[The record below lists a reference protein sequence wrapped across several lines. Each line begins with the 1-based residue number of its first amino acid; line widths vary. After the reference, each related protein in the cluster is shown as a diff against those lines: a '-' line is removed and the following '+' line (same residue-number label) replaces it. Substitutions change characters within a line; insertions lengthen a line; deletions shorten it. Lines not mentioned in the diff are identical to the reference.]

1 MWLQGYDK
9 ALSHSPR
16 RREMPSWVMSTE
28 PPQCSG
34 LKYLYRNYESTT
46 ETKHSTNWPLSQG
59 NFPSHPLS
67 TPESSEGVGISTE
80 LIRESWVLIIHS
92 SPAYVSTLHL
102 SVPQFPRQW
111 RGGFECSDLYH
122 PFQCFSYH
130 VGESTHPRVH
140 DALNYWSQICIR
152 QRGKEERRETRAPW
166 EQMCKQIGTTR
177 GSVSTCWWW
186 HMFRGKLIFANQ
198 DQKMI

>member
-1 MWLQGYDK
+1 
-9 ALSHSPR
+9 
-16 RREMPSWVMSTE
+16 MPSWVMSTE

-92 SPAYVSTLHL
+92 SPAYGGSVQMSSPLKNTRFPQISVPPLYLCLHL
-102 SVPQFPRQW
+102 LCPSFHYSPFHPTISGSYDCALHTTRK
-111 RGGFECSDLYH
+111 SSLSLYH
-122 PFQCFSYH
+122 QHLVLPGTQGYLMS
-130 VGESTHPRVH
+130 
-140 DALNYWSQICIR
+140 IC
-152 QRGKEERRETRAPW
+152 
-166 EQMCKQIGTTR
+166 
-177 GSVSTCWWW
+177 
-186 HMFRGKLIFANQ
+186 
-198 DQKMI
+198 